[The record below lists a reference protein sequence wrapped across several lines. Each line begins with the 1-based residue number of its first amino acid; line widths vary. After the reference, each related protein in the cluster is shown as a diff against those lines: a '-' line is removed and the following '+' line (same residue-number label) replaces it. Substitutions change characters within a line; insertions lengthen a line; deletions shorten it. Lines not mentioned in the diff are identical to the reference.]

1 MPSPE
6 VAALQTALTPAV
18 NAGACAGGEPVRAVG
33 AALRDRRE
41 EPADPP
47 THDADESAAFIATM
61 QPALCVAVNAAWR
74 SRPRPTD
81 LAGAVATNLLAT
93 APPVAG
99 AARYTQGEAVFELLL
114 RSDDVQLISLN
125 WLLVHADTGEPLP
138 RRQELP
144 AAAFADVAA
153 LRAAWEAAPPHVRAA
168 VLPIVSISYCWLTA
182 AHPDERGEQLRH
194 VAAVL
199 KVEQQREG
207 VLDQYGNRHTPGYRE
222 FFADMGVFWE
232 CAPPPR
238 PERPRP
244 HLHTASR
251 GRSRRRRRSRVCVAR
266 SWCSI
271 YQKDPAR
278 FDARETP
285 EAKPEAERAAF
296 EADLA
301 AKLKFYGGAAYE
313 ASRTPEQKAAF
324 GRALDGTM
332 DVWCAPRRRARACR
346 AAPAPPTHAAEP
358 ALRVPAVAGMLTRAS

>member
-114 RSDDVQLISLN
+114 RSDDVRLISLN
-125 WLLVHADTGEPLP
+125 WLIERAKSGKPLP
-138 RRQELP
+138 RRQDLP
-144 AAAFADVAA
+144 RKAFVNVKA
-153 LRAAWEAAPPHVRAA
+153 LRAAWRAAPPHVRAA

-182 AHPDERGEQLRH
+182 AHPDEKGEQLRH

-222 FFADMGVFWE
+222 FFADMGVFWD
-232 CAPPPR
+232 
-238 PERPRP
+238 
-244 HLHTASR
+244 
-251 GRSRRRRRSRVCVAR
+251 
-266 SWCSI
+266 WCSI
-271 YQKDPAR
+271 YQKDPAL
-278 FDARETP
+278 FDAAETP